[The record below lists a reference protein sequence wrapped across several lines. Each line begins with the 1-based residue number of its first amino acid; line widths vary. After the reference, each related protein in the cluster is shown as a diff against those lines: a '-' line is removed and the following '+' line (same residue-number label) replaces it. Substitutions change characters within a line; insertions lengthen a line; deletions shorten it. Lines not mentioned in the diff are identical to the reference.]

1 MLYAFVK
8 QILCF
13 LFCTS
18 AVITCHVQMLLVA
31 DISLALPS
39 NQKTTMEL
47 CKEKKKRRKVTKS
60 LFLYTVDLQNK
71 IVALLSFSLSPQVT
85 IITVTS
91 FFIHLFDYLVADCQN
106 HAHDTAHSAAKC
118 LAGSILP
125 ASKVKTIVRKWVS

>member
-47 CKEKKKRRKVTKS
+47 CKEKKKDAKSQSRFSYTPSISKTKLS
-60 LFLYTVDLQNK
+60 PYCRFLFLLK
-71 IVALLSFSLSPQVT
+71 
-85 IITVTS
+85 
-91 FFIHLFDYLVADCQN
+91 
-106 HAHDTAHSAAKC
+106 
-118 LAGSILP
+118 LP
-125 ASKVKTIVRKWVS
+125 

>member
-1 MLYAFVK
+1 MFYAFVK

-47 CKEKKKRRKVTKS
+47 CKEKKKTQSRFSYTPSISKTKLS
-60 LFLYTVDLQNK
+60 PYCRFLFLLK
-71 IVALLSFSLSPQVT
+71 
-85 IITVTS
+85 
-91 FFIHLFDYLVADCQN
+91 
-106 HAHDTAHSAAKC
+106 
-118 LAGSILP
+118 LP
-125 ASKVKTIVRKWVS
+125 